1 MTDQLR
7 LINLT
12 ISLQVGHDWGYYTMV
27 TDLPKYMTDVLKF
40 NIATTGTLT
49 AIPYLAMW
57 ISSFIF
63 GWVCDVCVKRE
74 WHSIKT
80 GRIIHTTIG
89 KLFCKVFV
97 A

>member
-1 MTDQLR
+1 
-7 LINLT
+7 
-12 ISLQVGHDWGYYTMV
+12 MV
-27 TDLPKYMTDVLKF
+27 TDLPKYSTDVLKF

-49 AIPYLAMW
+49 ALPYLAMW

-63 GWVCDVCVKRE
+63 GFVCDIFIKKG

-89 KLFCKVFV
+89 NIFYLFNFLLYVLTNLHIRVLYEYTVVSFG
-97 A
+97 